1 MADKDTGLFIDG
13 KPFTKKEFLKAL
25 QRTQAGSFLDKE
37 RYKQKIE
44 RQRSI
49 LEKNSKEVI
58 RNIKVNQLSGQKLN
72 KKTGKLQDSYKYR
85 FVKNQYGLTAEIY
98 TDSRLGQMY
107 EDGARGIAIIKTHTE
122 MRNKVFNRVVP
133 TYARL
138 VPQHNRK
145 YNFKALHIM
154 RDGVDTIRSKLLN
167 QLARNIMKD

>member
-72 KKTGKLQDSYKYR
+72 KKTGKLQNSYKYR
-85 FVKNQYGLTAEIY
+85 FTKNQYGLSAEIY
-98 TDSRLGQMY
+98 TDSKLGQMY
-107 EDGARGIAIIKTHTE
+107 EDGARGVSIIKTHTE
-122 MRNKVFNRVVP
+122 MRNKVFGRTVP
-133 TYARL
+133 TYARI

-145 YNFKALHIM
+145 YNFKALHIL
-154 RDGVDTIRSKLLN
+154 RDGVENIRSKLLT
-167 QLARNIMKD
+167 QLAANIMKD